1 MKFIEPT
8 REYEQ
13 QICAFRKEFL
23 EHGDS
28 MDGTGTL
35 IHMADPKQWIEY
47 CQLCKDPNTVPEG
60 LVPATQYIFV
70 RESDNK
76 IVGMLQIRHYF
87 NAFLEQYGGHIG
99 YSVAPGERRK
109 GYASQMLQLSLSKCK
124 ELGIQRA
131 LITCIDDNEASRR
144 TILKNGGEYESTVF
158 EPNAGINLQRYWID
172 LSDCKIPV
180 YR

>member
-13 QICAFRKEFL
+13 QICACRKEFL

-99 YSVAPGERRK
+99 YSVASGERRK

-124 ELGIQRA
+124 ELGIQRV

-172 LSDCKIPV
+172 LSD
-180 YR
+180 